1 MGTHDE
7 FIARGKGFA
16 EGCRRKRLC
25 FGTLDDDYFAYME
38 TFLTPNVSEA
48 IGGGSVMPWGC
59 CGSEGPMGSRSKAG
73 RGAHLGHEP

>member
-7 FIARGKGFA
+7 FIARGKRFA

-48 IGGGSVMPWGC
+48 IS
-59 CGSEGPMGSRSKAG
+59 G
-73 RGAHLGHEP
+73 R